1 MTIRTPTRESRPAD
15 EILAAHECREIAEE
29 PATGTRGD
37 TPPPARRGM
46 VAGLV
51 VAAVALL
58 LGACAAQGQGAPLAV
73 RGQTAFNINGCFG
86 CHIVGKA
93 GTPIGP
99 ELSHVGAR
107 YSEQYLMRWLRDPA
121 QQRPSAHM
129 PALELSDE
137 DIRALAAY
145 LASLR

>member
-1 MTIRTPTRESRPAD
+1 VI
-15 EILAAHECREIAEE
+15 AAA
-29 PATGTRGD
+29 
-37 TPPPARRGM
+37 
-46 VAGLV
+46 
-51 VAAVALL
+51 ALL
-58 LGACAAQGQGAPLAV
+58 VSACVAQGQGEALAV
-73 RGQTAFNINGCFG
+73 RGQTAFNINGCPG

-107 YSEQYLMRWLRDPA
+107 YSEEYLMRWLRDPA

-129 PALELSDE
+129 PALELSDQ